1 MAEETDPVTIFAA
14 REFSVQ
20 GRLTAHMD
28 AALEQINAGRV
39 IGGLGRLQVVL
50 SERRRTL
57 PEADWSR
64 FVQTEVLTHGV
75 REIVHADPFTY
86 RAFSKPRGYAG
97 DAVMMDYIYGY
108 REKELRLLP
117 DPVGRVFD
125 YCTGTAAPQAVR
137 FRRQVVA
144 ENIDAA
150 AARGTRP
157 IEVVALAAGHLREV
171 DLSLAART
179 GGAAITAIDQDEA
192 SLSQIN
198 EDYSQYGVKTIAA
211 SVRDVLAGRRRLPE
225 SDLSYTSGLY
235 DYLPDSAATRL
246 TTVMFEAVRP
256 GGTLL
261 LANFLPNILDAGYM
275 ESLMDWHLIYRGDDQ
290 MRALAGGVP
299 PGDLAAVEQF
309 HDPFDN
315 ITFLRLTKAG

>member
-1 MAEETDPVTIFAA
+1 
-14 REFSVQ
+14 
-20 GRLTAHMD
+20 
-28 AALEQINAGRV
+28 
-39 IGGLGRLQVVL
+39 
-50 SERRRTL
+50 
-57 PEADWSR
+57 
-64 FVQTEVLTHGV
+64 
-75 REIVHADPFTY
+75 
-86 RAFSKPRGYAG
+86 
-97 DAVMMDYIYGY
+97 MDYIYGY
-108 REKELRLLP
+108 REKELRSLP

-150 AARGTRP
+150 AARGSRP
-157 IEVVALAAGHLREV
+157 IDVVALAAGHLREV

-192 SLSQIN
+192 SLDQIG
-198 EDYSQYGVKTIAA
+198 EDYSQYGVQTIAA
-211 SVRDVLAGRRRLPE
+211 SVRDVLTGRRQLPA
-225 SDLSYTSGLY
+225 SDLSYTAGLY

-246 TTVMFEAVRP
+246 TTVMFEAIRP

-275 ESLMDWHLIYRGDDQ
+275 ESLMDWHLIYRGDDE
-290 MRALAGGVP
+290 MRELAGGVP
-299 PGDLAAVEQF
+299 PGDIAAMEQF

-315 ITFLRLTKAG
+315 ITFLRLTKAA